1 MHRRAEIIYQ
11 PLQHDKLEELLVSS
25 NIQFKDSGNIRKF
38 FLNVDAAS
46 SVPIIKEAV
55 FQKATILY
63 SWQFDPREL
72 ENAEWFLMESRFGK
86 IDSADD
92 TYTFAY
98 SCAKGVDVFG
108 VEHYHHKRQIAPYC
122 LRRTVKWNN
131 KHNIYSDTNGGTHT
145 FFCSS
150 VAKEAFE
157 QQLGGIEFVP
167 VLSVKDKCPISDV
180 YQICVL
186 HHLPSEAV
194 ILPKGATFE
203 KCPYCG
209 EKRIYFEHAGL
220 DYIFL
225 KKGFLDKGID
235 IYETEDLFG
244 WGFGY
249 PLVVISRKMYLLLT
263 ETLRERTLHFTPISA
278 L

>member
-72 ENAEWFLMESRFGK
+72 ENAEWFLMESRCGK

-194 ILPKGATFE
+194 ILPKGVTFE

-225 KKGFLDKGID
+225 KKGFMDKGID
-235 IYETEDLFG
+235 IYETEDLFS

>member
-72 ENAEWFLMESRFGK
+72 ENAEWFLMESRCGK

-150 VAKEAFE
+150 VAKGAFE

-194 ILPKGATFE
+194 ILPKGVTFE

-225 KKGFLDKGID
+225 KKGFLDKEID

>member
-72 ENAEWFLMESRFGK
+72 ENAEWFLMESRCGK

-167 VLSVKDKCPISDV
+167 VLSVKDKFPISDV

-194 ILPKGATFE
+194 ILPQGVTFE

-235 IYETEDLFG
+235 IYKTEDLFG

>member
-1 MHRRAEIIYQ
+1 MHRRAEVIYQ

-72 ENAEWFLMESRFGK
+72 ENAEWFLMESRCGK

-194 ILPKGATFE
+194 ILPKGVTFE

-220 DYIFL
+220 DYISL
-225 KKGFLDKGID
+225 KRGFLDKGID
-235 IYETEDLFG
+235 IYETEALFG

>member
-1 MHRRAEIIYQ
+1 MHRRAEVIYQ

-72 ENAEWFLMESRFGK
+72 ENAEWFLMESRCGK

-194 ILPKGATFE
+194 ILPKGVTFE

-220 DYIFL
+220 DYISL
-225 KKGFLDKGID
+225 KRGFLDKGID

>member
-46 SVPIIKEAV
+46 SVPIIKESV

-72 ENAEWFLMESRFGK
+72 ENAEWFLMESRCGK

-194 ILPKGATFE
+194 ILPKGVTFE

>member
-1 MHRRAEIIYQ
+1 MH
-11 PLQHDKLEELLVSS
+11 VSR

-72 ENAEWFLMESRFGK
+72 ENAEWFLMESRCGK

-194 ILPKGATFE
+194 ILPKGVTFE

-225 KKGFLDKGID
+225 KKGFLDKEID

>member
-72 ENAEWFLMESRFGK
+72 ENAKWFLMESRCGK

-167 VLSVKDKCPISDV
+167 VLSVKDKCPVSDV

-194 ILPKGATFE
+194 ILPKGVTFE

>member
-72 ENAEWFLMESRFGK
+72 ENAEWFLMESRCGK

-194 ILPKGATFE
+194 ILPKGVTFE

-225 KKGFLDKGID
+225 KKGFMDKGID

>member
-72 ENAEWFLMESRFGK
+72 ENAEWFLMESRCGK

-194 ILPKGATFE
+194 ILPKGVTFE

-220 DYIFL
+220 DYISL
-225 KKGFLDKGID
+225 KRGFLDKGID

-263 ETLRERTLHFTPISA
+263 EALRERTLHFTPISA

>member
-157 QQLGGIEFVP
+157 KQLGGIEFVP

-194 ILPKGATFE
+194 ILPKGVTFE

-220 DYIFL
+220 DYISL
-225 KKGFLDKGID
+225 KRGFLDKGID

>member
-25 NIQFKDSGNIRKF
+25 NIQFKDSGNIRKV

-72 ENAEWFLMESRFGK
+72 ENAEWFLMESRCGK

-194 ILPKGATFE
+194 ILPKGVTFE

-220 DYIFL
+220 DYISL
-225 KKGFLDKGID
+225 KRGFLDKGID

>member
-72 ENAEWFLMESRFGK
+72 ENAEWFLMESRCGK

-194 ILPKGATFE
+194 ILPKGVTFE

-225 KKGFLDKGID
+225 KTGFLDKGID
-235 IYETEDLFG
+235 IYKTEDLFG

>member
-72 ENAEWFLMESRFGK
+72 ENAEWFLMESRCGK

-194 ILPKGATFE
+194 ILPKGVTFE

-225 KKGFLDKGID
+225 KRGFLDKGID

>member
-72 ENAEWFLMESRFGK
+72 ENAEWFLMESRCGK

-131 KHNIYSDTNGGTHT
+131 KHNIYSDTKGGTHT
-145 FFCSS
+145 FSCSS

-194 ILPKGATFE
+194 ILPKGVTFE

-220 DYIFL
+220 DYISL
-225 KKGFLDKGID
+225 KRGFLDKGID

>member
-11 PLQHDKLEELLVSS
+11 PLQHDKLEELLVSR

-72 ENAEWFLMESRFGK
+72 ENAEWFLMESRCGK

-194 ILPKGATFE
+194 ILPKGVTFE

-225 KKGFLDKGID
+225 KKGFLDKEID

>member
-72 ENAEWFLMESRFGK
+72 ENAEWFLMESRCGK

-157 QQLGGIEFVP
+157 QQLDGIEFVP

-194 ILPKGATFE
+194 ILPKGVTFE

-220 DYIFL
+220 DYISL
-225 KKGFLDKGID
+225 KRGFLDKGID

>member
-46 SVPIIKEAV
+46 SVLIIKEAV

-72 ENAEWFLMESRFGK
+72 ENAEWFLMESRCGK

-98 SCAKGVDVFG
+98 SCVKGVDVFG

-194 ILPKGATFE
+194 ILPKGVTFE

-220 DYIFL
+220 DYISL
-225 KKGFLDKGID
+225 KRGFLDKGID
-235 IYETEDLFG
+235 IYETGDLFG

>member
-72 ENAEWFLMESRFGK
+72 ENAEWFLMESRCGK

-108 VEHYHHKRQIAPYC
+108 IEHYHHKRQIAPYC

-167 VLSVKDKCPISDV
+167 VLSVKDKCPVSDV

-194 ILPKGATFE
+194 ILPKGVTFE

>member
-72 ENAEWFLMESRFGK
+72 ENAEWFLMESRCGK

-194 ILPKGATFE
+194 ILPKGVTFE

-220 DYIFL
+220 DYISL
-225 KKGFLDKGID
+225 KRGFLHKGID
-235 IYETEDLFG
+235 NYETEDLFG

>member
-72 ENAEWFLMESRFGK
+72 ENAEWFLMESRCGK

-194 ILPKGATFE
+194 ILPKGVTFE

-209 EKRIYFEHAGL
+209 EKRINFEHAGL
-220 DYIFL
+220 DYISL
-225 KKGFLDKGID
+225 KRGFLDKGID

>member
-72 ENAEWFLMESRFGK
+72 ENAEWFLMESRCGK

-98 SCAKGVDVFG
+98 SCVKGVDVFG

-194 ILPKGATFE
+194 ILPKGVTFE

-220 DYIFL
+220 DYISL
-225 KKGFLDKGID
+225 KRGFLDKGID

>member
-55 FQKATILY
+55 FQKATIQY
-63 SWQFDPREL
+63 SWQIYPREL
-72 ENAEWFLMESRFGK
+72 ENAEWFLMESRCGK

-157 QQLGGIEFVP
+157 QQLDGIEFVP

-194 ILPKGATFE
+194 ILPKGVTFE

-220 DYIFL
+220 DYISL
-225 KKGFLDKGID
+225 KRGFLDKGID

>member
-72 ENAEWFLMESRFGK
+72 ENAEWFLMESRCGK

-194 ILPKGATFE
+194 ILPKGVTFE

-220 DYIFL
+220 DYISL
-225 KKGFLDKGID
+225 KRGFLDKGID
-235 IYETEDLFG
+235 IYKTEDLFG

>member
-25 NIQFKDSGNIRKF
+25 NIQFTDSGNIRKF

-72 ENAEWFLMESRFGK
+72 ENAEWFLMESRCGK

>member
-72 ENAEWFLMESRFGK
+72 ENAKWFLMESRCGK

-194 ILPKGATFE
+194 ILPKGVTFE

>member
-72 ENAEWFLMESRFGK
+72 ENAEWFLMESRCGK

-180 YQICVL
+180 HQICVL

-194 ILPKGATFE
+194 ILPKGVTFE

-220 DYIFL
+220 DYISL
-225 KKGFLDKGID
+225 KRGFLDKGID

>member
-72 ENAEWFLMESRFGK
+72 ENAEWFLMESRCGK

>member
-72 ENAEWFLMESRFGK
+72 ENAEWFLMESRCGK

-98 SCAKGVDVFG
+98 SCVKGVDVFG

-194 ILPKGATFE
+194 ILPKGVTFE
-203 KCPYCG
+203 KCRYCG

-220 DYIFL
+220 DYISL
-225 KKGFLDKGID
+225 KRGFLDKGID

>member
-72 ENAEWFLMESRFGK
+72 ENAEWFLMESRCGK

-150 VAKEAFE
+150 VAKEAFK

>member
-1 MHRRAEIIYQ
+1 
-11 PLQHDKLEELLVSS
+11 
-25 NIQFKDSGNIRKF
+25 
-38 FLNVDAAS
+38 
-46 SVPIIKEAV
+46 
-55 FQKATILY
+55 
-63 SWQFDPREL
+63 
-72 ENAEWFLMESRFGK
+72 MESRCGK

-180 YQICVL
+180 YQICAL

-194 ILPKGATFE
+194 ILPKGVTFE

-220 DYIFL
+220 DYISL

>member
-72 ENAEWFLMESRFGK
+72 ENAEWFLMESRCGK

-194 ILPKGATFE
+194 ILPKGVTFE

-225 KKGFLDKGID
+225 KRGFLDKGID
-235 IYETEDLFG
+235 IYETEYLFG

>member
-72 ENAEWFLMESRFGK
+72 ENAEWFLMESRCGK

-167 VLSVKDKCPISDV
+167 VLCVKDKCPVSDV

-194 ILPKGATFE
+194 ILPKGVTFE

-235 IYETEDLFG
+235 IYETEDIFG

>member
-72 ENAEWFLMESRFGK
+72 ENAEWFLMESRCGK

-92 TYTFAY
+92 AYTFAY

-150 VAKEAFE
+150 VAKGAFE

-194 ILPKGATFE
+194 ILPKGVTFE

-225 KKGFLDKGID
+225 KKGFLDKEID